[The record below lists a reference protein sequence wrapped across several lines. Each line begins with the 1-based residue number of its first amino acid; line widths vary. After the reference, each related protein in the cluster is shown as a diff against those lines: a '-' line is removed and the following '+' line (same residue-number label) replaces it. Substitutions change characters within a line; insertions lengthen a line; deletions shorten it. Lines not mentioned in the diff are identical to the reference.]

1 MWQGYSEL
9 QSLCEGLSLRDWT
22 ADYEHLWVK
31 GRARAALTPKKV
43 LDK

>member
-22 ADYEHLWVK
+22 SDDEETY
-31 GRARAALTPKKV
+31 G
-43 LDK
+43 

>member
-22 ADYEHLWVK
+22 SNEETY
-31 GRARAALTPKKV
+31 G
-43 LDK
+43 